1 MQTFVC
7 DFSRQNICSAG
18 YPPQQQPAAVYP
30 PQHPGASY
38 PPQQQP
44 GAGYPPP
51 QQQYSGYPPSYP
63 GTENAPSFADS
74 SNDYNKQSAFNP
86 NA

>member
-74 SNDYNKQSAFNP
+74 SNDYKKQPAFNP